1 MSNENEVILVVAGA
15 DKLTFF
21 SEVRKIFLVK
31 KIQSVVWSRKMN
43 DYYKI

>member
-31 KIQSVVWSRKMN
+31 KFIVSFDLEK
-43 DYYKI
+43 